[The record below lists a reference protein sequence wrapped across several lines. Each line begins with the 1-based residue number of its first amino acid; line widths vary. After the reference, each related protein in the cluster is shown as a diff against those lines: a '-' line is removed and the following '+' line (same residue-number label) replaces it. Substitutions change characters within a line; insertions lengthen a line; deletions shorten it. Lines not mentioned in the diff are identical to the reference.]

1 VTRLAWGLIL
11 SIALVAPELAAK
23 AAKRPKGSESPKS
36 SKEPSGAVVFTLAR
50 PENAGIMN
58 SVPSRIVLEPKD
70 GILSSRLTHLGQV
83 PKSPRK
89 EGGLVLVG
97 GDAIEMTVK
106 PGTYSVRALTPVEAQ
121 PPGGYPPGRKARVWE
136 SAVVKVMLAKGEAIT
151 LVVEP
156 GVTGADY
163 NGSWLIAKAAPPE
176 AEPPAEGDTAAAPA
190 QQ

>member
-23 AAKRPKGSESPKS
+23 AAKRSKGSSESSKS
-36 SKEPSGAVVFTLAR
+36 SKDSSGGVVFTLAR
-50 PENAGIMN
+50 PENAGMMN
-58 SVPSRIVLEPKD
+58 GIPARIVFEPKD

-89 EGGLVLVG
+89 DGGLVLVG
-97 GDAIEMTVK
+97 GDMIEMSVK
-106 PGTYSVRALTPVEAQ
+106 PGTYSVRAVTPVESQ
-121 PPGGYPPGRKARVWE
+121 PPGGYPPGRKARAWE

-163 NGSWLIAKAAPPE
+163 NGSWLIAKAEPPG
-176 AEPPAEGDTAAAPA
+176 AEPTDGAAPA